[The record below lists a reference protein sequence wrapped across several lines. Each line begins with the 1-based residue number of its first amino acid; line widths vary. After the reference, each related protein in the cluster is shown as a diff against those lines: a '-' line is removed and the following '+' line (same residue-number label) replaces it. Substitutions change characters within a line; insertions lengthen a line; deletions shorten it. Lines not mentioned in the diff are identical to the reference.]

1 MRTQARIRPSALML
15 RWLAL
20 GAACGAAVMLLLDFF
35 GLAGPWQGIA
45 LVLALLAA
53 FAISAT
59 TFFMQ
64 RHDRDLEDVEALVKR
79 SEAEREELRGQ
90 IERQAQL
97 EQQLRH
103 AKRTAEAAVMAKG
116 E

>member
-1 MRTQARIRPSALML
+1 MTRPLARTRPSPLML

-59 TFFMQ
+59 TLFMH
-64 RHDRDLEDVEALVKR
+64 RHERDLDD
-79 SEAEREELRGQ
+79 
-90 IERQAQL
+90 IEGITPQA
-97 EQQLRH
+97 
-103 AKRTAEAAVMAKG
+103 KVG
-116 E
+116 

>member
-1 MRTQARIRPSALML
+1 MTRSLARTRPTALML

-35 GLAGPWQGIA
+35 GLVGPWQGIA

-64 RHDRDLEDVEALVKR
+64 RYDREIEDAAELVKR
-79 SEAEREELRGQ
+79 SEAEREELREQ
-90 IERQAQL
+90 IERQDRKSTRL
-97 EQQLRH
+97 NSSH
-103 AKRTAEAAVMAKG
+103 
-116 E
+116 